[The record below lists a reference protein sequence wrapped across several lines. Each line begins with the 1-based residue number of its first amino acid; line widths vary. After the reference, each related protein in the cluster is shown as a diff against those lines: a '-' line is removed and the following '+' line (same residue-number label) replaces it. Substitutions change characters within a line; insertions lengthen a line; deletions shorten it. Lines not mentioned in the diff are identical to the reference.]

1 MNLRNKI
8 SIYEPSLFG
17 NEVEYVNDALK
28 SNWISS
34 KGDYINKFERKFA
47 KFCGSKYALTTSN
60 GTVAIHLALEALG
73 IGEEDEVI
81 VPDLTFIST
90 ANAVTY
96 TNAKPVFV
104 DVSYDSL
111 CIDPHEI
118 EKSINVNT
126 KAIIVVHLYGNPADM
141 KSISKIAKR
150 HNLYIIEDAA
160 EAHGAMI
167 GNKKVGSFGDIS
179 TFSFYGNKV
188 ITTGEGGMIVTNN
201 KSCFNKMKILRDH
214 GMSITKKF
222 WHDQIGYNYR
232 LTNLQAAIGLGQ
244 LENIEKILNRKKEIF
259 ELYKNG
265 LSVLDNIKFNSKVEG
280 ETNVYWLVF
289 IRLLKEN
296 TCKRDDLISFL
307 EKNNIE
313 SRPFFYPI
321 SDMPM
326 YGNAKTLI
334 SHKTSDEGICLPSHY
349 NLKDEEIY
357 YVIKMIIKFFN

>member
-1 MNLRNKI
+1 MNLIKKI

-17 NEVEYVNDALK
+17 NEFKYVNDALK

-34 KGDYINKFERKFA
+34 KGKYLDKFERKFA

-73 IGEEDEVI
+73 IGEGDEVI

-96 TNAKPVFV
+96 TNAKPVFI
-104 DVSYDSL
+104 DVSYDTL
-111 CIDPHEI
+111 CIDPYEI

-141 KSISKIAKR
+141 KSINKIAKK
-150 HNLYIIEDAA
+150 HKLYVIEDTA

-167 GNKKVGSFGDIS
+167 GKQKLGSFGDIS

-201 KSCFNKMKILRDH
+201 KSYFNKMKILRDH
-214 GMSITKKF
+214 GMSTTKKF

-244 LENIEKILNRKKEIF
+244 LENIQKILNRKKEIF

-265 LSVLDNIKFNSKVEG
+265 LTGIDNIKFNNNVEG

-289 IRLLKEN
+289 IRLLNIN
-296 TCKRDDLISFL
+296 TSKRDDLISFL

-326 YGNAKTLI
+326 YDNTNTVI
-334 SHKTSDEGICLPSHY
+334 SHKASNEGICLPSHY
-349 NLKDEEIY
+349 NLKDKEIY
-357 YVIKMIIKFFN
+357 YIVKTIIKFFN